1 MGCSNGADRW
11 LGSVGARRFQTALR
25 LLPILLLAACSQ
37 QAAYGPGGGRI
48 EIGADGWRRP
58 THYYPPPGP
67 QEDPWGPYI
76 REAAGRYRVP
86 ERWVRAVMQQESG
99 GEQQATSPVG
109 AMGLMQVMPATYE
122 ELRARHQLG
131 DDPYDPHNSILAG
144 TAYIREMYDRFGAP
158 GFLAAYNA
166 GPDRVDSYLAG
177 RAVLP
182 DETVNYLAAITPN
195 LGTGVPRSG
204 PFAVASAR
212 SGRAS
217 RYGPTVASLAAG
229 CDLNAAYSPNHPC
242 TTLLQAAAQP
252 ASTQP
257 AYTQPAYT
265 QQAYAQEAVVR
276 QVGVGGC
283 DLDAAYDPAHPC
295 TSSAQSA
302 AVPATASVRGAPA
315 GGIQLASAGN
325 CDPNAAFNPA
335 RPCHTA
341 PVASAVALPP
351 AKVRPASA
359 SFHQP
364 PAPASRA
371 PPTHPAEP
379 GGGWAIQVG
388 AFANP
393 SLARSVAEGARAQ
406 APDQLRSAALALQ
419 PTAPFGSKVLY
430 RARLAHL
437 SANAASNACARL
449 NHRQLPCVV
458 VPPNRS

>member
-1 MGCSNGADRW
+1 
-11 LGSVGARRFQTALR
+11 
-25 LLPILLLAACSQ
+25 
-37 QAAYGPGGGRI
+37 
-48 EIGADGWRRP
+48 
-58 THYYPPPGP
+58 
-67 QEDPWGPYI
+67 
-76 REAAGRYRVP
+76 
-86 ERWVRAVMQQESG
+86 MQQESG

-109 AMGLMQVMPATYE
+109 AMGLMQVMPATYD

-131 DDPYDPHNSILAG
+131 DDPYDPHNNILAG
-144 TAYIREMYDRFGAP
+144 AAYIREMYDRFGAP

-177 RAVLP
+177 RSGLP

-195 LGTGVPRSG
+195 LGTDVARSG
-204 PFAVASAR
+204 PFAVASVR
-212 SGRAS
+212 SGRAT
-217 RYGPTVASLAAG
+217 RYAPTIASLAAG
-229 CDLNAAYSPNHPC
+229 CDLNAAYNPNHPC
-242 TTLLQAAAQP
+242 STLLQAAAQP

-257 AYTQPAYT
+257 AYTQ
-265 QQAYAQEAVVR
+265 QAYAPEAVVR
-276 QVGVGGC
+276 QVGAGGC

-302 AVPATASVRGAPA
+302 AVSSTASVQRAPA
-315 GGIQLASAGN
+315 AGVQLASAAN

-335 RPCHTA
+335 RPCHGET
-341 PVASAVALPP
+341 VASTVVLPP
-351 AKVRPASA
+351 ARGRPPSA
-359 SFHQP
+359 AIHQP
-364 PAPASRA
+364 ATPSPRALPSR
-371 PPTHPAEP
+371 PTEP

-388 AFANP
+388 AFASP
-393 SLARSVAEGARAQ
+393 GLARTVAEGARAQ

-437 SANAASNACARL
+437 SASAASSACARL